1 MRRVIVNKIEINTN
15 INQLNITIHELT
27 NSKNEGGILSN
38 KAFTL
43 IELLGVIIVLAIIAL
58 IVVPI
63 IDNTLK
69 NTRQRAYEIQVEQI
83 ENAAKEY
90 SVDHEEILPM
100 NDGVFTNQ
108 VMLSDLVTLGYIEK
122 DGDGKVYNPI
132 DNSVMNGCVNIKFDL
147 EYNQYTYIYDN
158 ECLPQTV
165 INYNNY
171 YINYGGAYNDAFNK
185 GIVTSDGEY
194 IAVGS
199 TNSQNIV
206 GLESNDS
213 TINTDALIVKFDAS
227 GNVIWQDTFGG
238 SNTDYFSDVIEVEEN
253 SQKFYIV
260 VGYSM
265 SIDGDF
271 SDSNIENEY
280 QKPVILKY
288 DEYGNVVEKKVFMD
302 GGIIYNIKKI
312 DGGYIAVGNIN
323 NDTYKDEIYDKRI
336 NDYNGY
342 GDAIIMKLNNSF
354 EVVWSSY
361 FGGTND
367 EIFREFIITS
377 FGYVVVGQGRS
388 LDGDMSDIYVDTA
401 AYVYDGIIVSY
412 DKSGNLLNKEAFGS
426 SANDS
431 FANLIEFNNSY
442 IVVGYAGDNDLDL
455 ADTGKSGA
463 IIVKYDKNLNFEKY
477 TVLENNNSNDF
488 RDIILD
494 NDRIIVVGNIFDNNL
509 YSDGVILEIN
519 ENLNIIKQKKF
530 KGINTDNFNS
540 IVKKDNNYIVFG
552 GTYSKGKSIYDTLD
566 PYLKGN
572 QDAILL
578 SYDEN
583 FNLTKIFNKKVDTEL
598 IPKEVVKNYGT
609 SIPSYENK
617 DSLKL
622 YTTNNPNE
630 DIAVFEK
637 YGDLFAFEHIS
648 RKSGTIQPGTRDV
661 HLFQEHV
668 ALFFKQHKI
677 IVRAE
682 LLFDVVHTVDLR
694 KPAFENGD
702 LCRVNRFLRS
712 RGFELCED
720 PCSNVVIIDRT
731 VDFDKLR
738 GRVFVHIIQH
748 LRKGGDPPVLFGLVK
763 ESKLNGADGQHGTQI
778 LPVINYAVLTY
789 FVERYKQR
797 SVAVLCALFVFFSRR
812 KIAQYVNQL
821 VIGTLTVVWE
831 K

>member
-302 GGIIYNIKKI
+302 GGIIYNIKK
-312 DGGYIAVGNIN
+312 
-323 NDTYKDEIYDKRI
+323 
-336 NDYNGY
+336 
-342 GDAIIMKLNNSF
+342 
-354 EVVWSSY
+354 
-361 FGGTND
+361 
-367 EIFREFIITS
+367 
-377 FGYVVVGQGRS
+377 
-388 LDGDMSDIYVDTA
+388 
-401 AYVYDGIIVSY
+401 
-412 DKSGNLLNKEAFGS
+412 
-426 SANDS
+426 
-431 FANLIEFNNSY
+431 
-442 IVVGYAGDNDLDL
+442 
-455 ADTGKSGA
+455 
-463 IIVKYDKNLNFEKY
+463 EK
-477 TVLENNNSNDF
+477 
-488 RDIILD
+488 
-494 NDRIIVVGNIFDNNL
+494 
-509 YSDGVILEIN
+509 
-519 ENLNIIKQKKF
+519 
-530 KGINTDNFNS
+530 
-540 IVKKDNNYIVFG
+540 
-552 GTYSKGKSIYDTLD
+552 
-566 PYLKGN
+566 
-572 QDAILL
+572 A
-578 SYDEN
+578 
-583 FNLTKIFNKKVDTEL
+583 
-598 IPKEVVKNYGT
+598 
-609 SIPSYENK
+609 
-617 DSLKL
+617 
-622 YTTNNPNE
+622 
-630 DIAVFEK
+630 
-637 YGDLFAFEHIS
+637 
-648 RKSGTIQPGTRDV
+648 
-661 HLFQEHV
+661 
-668 ALFFKQHKI
+668 
-677 IVRAE
+677 
-682 LLFDVVHTVDLR
+682 
-694 KPAFENGD
+694 
-702 LCRVNRFLRS
+702 
-712 RGFELCED
+712 
-720 PCSNVVIIDRT
+720 
-731 VDFDKLR
+731 
-738 GRVFVHIIQH
+738 
-748 LRKGGDPPVLFGLVK
+748 
-763 ESKLNGADGQHGTQI
+763 
-778 LPVINYAVLTY
+778 
-789 FVERYKQR
+789 
-797 SVAVLCALFVFFSRR
+797 
-812 KIAQYVNQL
+812 
-821 VIGTLTVVWE
+821 
-831 K
+831 

>member
-171 YINYGGAYNDAFNK
+171 YINYGGLYNELFYD
-185 GIVTSDGEY
+185 GITTSDGGY
-194 IAVGS
+194 IAVGR
-199 TNSQNIV
+199 TNSQNIE
-206 GLESNDS
+206 GLESNYSNISND
-213 TINTDALIVKFDAS
+213 ILVVKFDSS
-227 GNVIWQDTFGG
+227 GTIVWQDTFIG
-238 SNTDYFSDVIEVEEN
+238 SNIDDAINVIEIEEN

-361 FGGTND
+361 FGGTNA
-367 EIFREFIITS
+367 EVFREFIITS

-401 AYVYDGIIVSY
+401 TYVYDGIIVSY
-412 DKSGNLLNKEAFGS
+412 DKSGNILNKEAFGS
-426 SANDS
+426 SADDS
-431 FANLIEFNNSY
+431 FANLIEVNDNY
-442 IVVGYAGDNDLDL
+442 IVVGYAGNNDLDL

-630 DIAVFEK
+630 DIGNWCDANSIHYGEK
-637 YGDLFAFEHIS
+637 DNYTHALCLRPFNGSDIIS
-648 RKSGTIQPGTRDV
+648 LYEKTNANGVSYINGLNDYKMNLNTD
-661 HLFQEHV
+661 
-668 ALFFKQHKI
+668 K
-677 IVRAE
+677 
-682 LLFDVVHTVDLR
+682 VDLSDSWF
-694 KPAFENGD
+694 KLYFFYSYPLTEIKLIFNGKRYTLEECVELGYIEPLVIYGYNSND
-702 LCRVNRFLRS
+702 TNINLLVNNSDTVLKGSLDAPTSTSRS
-712 RGFELCED
+712 IIYFKTKASGFEGISL
-720 PCSNVVIIDRT
+720 N
-731 VDFDKLR
+731 FDGTPDTYASFTLEAFR
-738 GRVFVHIIQH
+738 NFEIS
-748 LRKGGDPPVLFGLVK
+748 L
-763 ESKLNGADGQHGTQI
+763 SKA
-778 LPVINYAVLTY
+778 
-789 FVERYKQR
+789 E
-797 SVAVLCALFVFFSRR
+797 
-812 KIAQYVNQL
+812 
-821 VIGTLTVVWE
+821 
-831 K
+831 

>member
-27 NSKNEGGILSN
+27 NSKNERGILSN

-171 YINYGGAYNDAFNK
+171 YINYGGLYNELFYD
-185 GIVTSDGEY
+185 GITTSDGGY
-194 IAVGS
+194 IAVGR
-199 TNSQNIV
+199 TNSQNIE
-206 GLESNDS
+206 GLESNYSNISND
-213 TINTDALIVKFDAS
+213 ILVVKFDSS
-227 GNVIWQDTFGG
+227 GTIVWQDTFIG
-238 SNTDYFSDVIEVEEN
+238 SNIDDAINVIEIEEN

-288 DEYGNVVEKKVFMD
+288 DEHGNVVEKKVFID

-312 DGGYIAVGNIN
+312 DGGYIAVGTIN

-361 FGGTND
+361 FGGTNA
-367 EIFREFIITS
+367 EVFREFIITS
-377 FGYVVVGQGRS
+377 FGYVAVGQGRS
-388 LDGDMSDIYVDTA
+388 FNGDMADIYVDTA
-401 AYVYDGIIVSY
+401 EYVYDGIIVSY
-412 DKSGNLLNKEAFGS
+412 DKNGNMLNKEAFGS
-426 SANDS
+426 SADDS
-431 FANLIEFNNSY
+431 FANLIETDRGY
-442 IVVGYAGDNDLDL
+442 IAVGYASENDLDL

-488 RDIILD
+488 QDIILD

-530 KGINTDNFNS
+530 KGTNTDSFNS

-630 DIAVFEK
+630 DIGNWCDANAIYSGEKDNYNYAYCLRPFNGNDIVSLYERTNNYGVSYIEGLNDYKFNLNINKIDLNNSWFRLFLYHNYPLYDVKLIFNDKRYTLRECVELGYIEPLVIYGYNGSLTNYLVKSSNTVLDGTLLVDNEVGSNCRNYVYFKTKVSGFE
-637 YGDLFAFEHIS
+637 GIS
-648 RKSGTIQPGTRDV
+648 LRFDGTPD
-661 HLFQEHV
+661 
-668 ALFFKQHKI
+668 
-677 IVRAE
+677 
-682 LLFDVVHTVDLR
+682 DY
-694 KPAFENGD
+694 
-702 LCRVNRFLRS
+702 
-712 RGFELCED
+712 RGFTLEA
-720 PCSNVVIIDRT
+720 
-731 VDFDKLR
+731 LR
-738 GRVFVHIIQH
+738 NFEIS
-748 LRKGGDPPVLFGLVK
+748 L
-763 ESKLNGADGQHGTQI
+763 SKA
-778 LPVINYAVLTY
+778 
-789 FVERYKQR
+789 E
-797 SVAVLCALFVFFSRR
+797 
-812 KIAQYVNQL
+812 
-821 VIGTLTVVWE
+821 
-831 K
+831 